1 MKNFNREMESLKKNL
16 MDILE
21 LKNIIPEIKN
31 LLDGINL
38 KLEIAEEWFGELK
51 DRSVEII
58 QFKALLD
65 EIKKIDLE

>member
-16 MDILE
+16 RDILE

-58 QFKALLD
+58 QAKALLD

>member
-1 MKNFNREMESLKKNL
+1 MESLKKNL
-16 MDILE
+16 RDILE

-58 QFKALLD
+58 QAKALLD

>member
-1 MKNFNREMESLKKNL
+1 MESLKKNL
-16 MDILE
+16 RDILE

-58 QFKALLD
+58 QAKTLLD

>member
-1 MKNFNREMESLKKNL
+1 MESLKKNL

-38 KLEIAEEWFGELK
+38 KLEIAEEWFGELR

-58 QFKALLD
+58 QAKALLD

>member
-1 MKNFNREMESLKKNL
+1 

-58 QFKALLD
+58 QAKALLE

>member
-1 MKNFNREMESLKKNL
+1 MESLKKNL